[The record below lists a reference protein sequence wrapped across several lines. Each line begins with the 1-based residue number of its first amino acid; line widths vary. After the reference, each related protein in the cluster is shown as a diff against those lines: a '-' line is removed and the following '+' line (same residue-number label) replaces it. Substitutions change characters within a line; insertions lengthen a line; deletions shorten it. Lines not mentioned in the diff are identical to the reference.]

1 MMDLPPDDAY
11 GRVTDATRY
20 QVVVQTAVQLI
31 DELTASYQVE
41 LRKGGPELDPELCE
55 GLLVD
60 RVVRLEPSSEDAASL
75 TIVVTT
81 FPGVAIRAGRW
92 RTALYPTCG
101 WDACDELPDELA
113 EDLARQLRAVA
124 AGRLVEEL
132 RGGLDPHR
140 TVSLSDETGPL
151 GTQLGSIS
159 RREMEAMGGPA
170 RYDWRP
176 WPLRSERR
184 SKV

>member
-1 MMDLPPDDAY
+1 MDRPPDDAY
-11 GRVTDATRY
+11 GRVTDPTRY

-31 DELTASYQVE
+31 DELNAAYQVE
-41 LRKGGPELDPELCE
+41 LRQGGPELDPELCE
-55 GLLVD
+55 GLQVE
-60 RVVRLEPSSEDAASL
+60 RVVKLEPSSEDAAPL
-75 TIVVTT
+75 TIVITT

-101 WDACDELPDELA
+101 CDVCGEPPDELA

-132 RGGLDPHR
+132 RGGLAPHL
-140 TVSLSDETGPL
+140 TISLSDDAGPL
-151 GTQLGSIS
+151 GTNLGSIS
-159 RREMEAMGGPA
+159 RREMKTRGGPV

-176 WPLRSERR
+176 WSLRSN
-184 SKV
+184 